1 MFRKCWCRLPALPT
15 LTWVIIDPRT
25 AFATEERF
33 PRVKLIADWP
43 EEVFRSLPLDPYTAV
58 VLLTHDPRIDDQG
71 LTAALRA
78 GCFYIGA
85 LGSRKTHA
93 MRLER
98 LRAQGFAETALAD
111 IHAPIGLDI
120 GATNPAEIAISIAGE
135 IIATLHRRNLR
146 QVRERVA

>member
-1 MFRKCWCRLPALPT
+1 
-15 LTWVIIDPRT
+15 
-25 AFATEERF
+25 
-33 PRVKLIADWP
+33 
-43 EEVFRSLPLDPYTAV
+43 
-58 VLLTHDPRIDDQG
+58 
-71 LTAALRA
+71 
-78 GCFYIGA
+78 
-85 LGSRKTHA
+85 
-93 MRLER
+93 